1 MKFVYVLRTIVATMS
16 VIVASVIAEQRF
28 AETPALYQEVSSGDD
43 VQLRCRVQDKRGQC
57 IWQKDRKPVG
67 MHPDKYEW
75 VSGRGSDCTLL
86 IRRASLDFDDGYWE
100 CQVTS
105 GDFTRQD
112 ALTSLPS
119 RLLVRVKPRKP
130 RLEYGGTIL
139 NTALTLR
146 EGQEVTISCVS
157 RYGNPP
163 ALIKW
168 YIGGDEVEPLREQTN
183 VTEVDSPK
191 TWAAHSL
198 LRVRGQRENH
208 GLPIRCITMHP
219 SSVVPASAETRLDVH
234 YAPEVKLETKPEI
247 LTGALEDSIS
257 FTSLRCLADGN
268 PAGTIKWFK
277 DSAPIALTSN
287 VVALML
293 NRTQQNGT
301 GTGSELRFEPVK
313 RNDAGLYSCKAVNV
327 IGESTAANYRL
338 DVQYGPR
345 LKEENTSRNNS
356 IQKFED
362 TTLLGTNLEPF
373 ECTDF
378 EANPPAQYRWMHLRG
393 GLTED
398 IENPLQNKNG
408 GKRLRLENVMWSDEG
423 EYRCVAFNVINGV
436 RREMPSEAR
445 YVLHVTGPPE
455 IQARPSSGG
464 KGIYE
469 SLGWAGEPEH
479 TLKSRFCSRPP
490 PKIVAWQWGSSHIRA
505 GESIH
510 PKYEA
515 QPLEHIKENDMPTNC
530 YWAKLVIKDLQT
542 EDARIYTLLVESEKG
557 RDSTSI
563 KLNIRDPTEMR
574 VIAAAAAVG
583 LLFFLLLISIAV
595 YAVLRAKNR
604 RYRREEEE
612 GSIAADAFYS
622 NNTVTNERQ
631 KTVNSSQGKGYAR
644 KTSSEGGLAVTYDYD
659 QITKQVRSMSPE
671 ALKVRRAPAV
681 LQPPTIV

>member
-1 MKFVYVLRTIVATMS
+1 MKLVFLQLILTIG
-16 VIVASVIAEQRF
+16 VIRGEQRF
-28 AETPALYQEVSSGDD
+28 AETPGLYQEVSSGDD

-75 VSGRGSDCTLL
+75 ASGRGSDCTLL
-86 IRRASLDFDDGYWE
+86 IRRASLDFDDGFWE

-112 ALTSLPS
+112 ALTSLIS

-139 NTALTLR
+139 DNALTLR

-168 YIGGDEVEPLREQTN
+168 YIGGDEVESLREQTN
-183 VTEVDSPK
+183 VTENDNPK

-198 LRVRGQRENH
+198 LRVRGQRDNH
-208 GLPIRCITMHP
+208 GLPIRCITIHP
-219 SSVVPASAETRLDVH
+219 SSIVPASAQTLLDVH
-234 YAPEVKLETKPEI
+234 YVPEVRLETKPR
-247 LTGALEDSIS
+247 LLVAALEDSAS
-257 FTSLRCLADGN
+257 FMSLKCFADAN
-268 PAGTIKWFK
+268 PSGTIKWFK
-277 DSAPIALTSN
+277 DSAPITVTGN
-287 VVALML
+287 VVSLML

-327 IGESTAANYRL
+327 IGESAPANYRL
-338 DVQYGPR
+338 DVQYGPL
-345 LKEENTSRNNS
+345 LKEDSADNKTA
-356 IQKFED
+356 QKFEE
-362 TTLLGTNLEPF
+362 TTLLGANLEPF
-373 ECTDF
+373 VCEEFD
-378 EANPPAQYRWMHLRG
+378 ANPPAQFRWIHLG
-393 GLTED
+393 GGVTRS
-398 IENPLQNKNG
+398 IENPLQNTDG

-423 EYRCVAFNVINGV
+423 EYRCLAFNIINGV
-436 RREMPSEAR
+436 RREMPSEVR
-445 YVLHVTGPPE
+445 HVLHVTGPPE
-455 IQARPSSGG
+455 IQASRPSSGR
-464 KGIYE
+464 KGFYE
-469 SLGWAGEPEH
+469 SLGWAGESEH
-479 TLKSRFCSRPP
+479 VLKSKFCSRPP

-515 QPLEHIKENDMPTNC
+515 MPLEHVAEDKTVTNC
-530 YWAKLVIKDLQT
+530 YWAKLVIKDLQR
-542 EDARIYTLLVESEKG
+542 EDARVYTLLVESEKG
-557 RDSTSI
+557 RDSTSV
-563 KLNIRDPTEMR
+563 KLVIRDPTEMR

-583 LLFFLLLISIAV
+583 LLFLLLLISIAV
-595 YAVLRAKNR
+595 YSVLRLKSR

-612 GSIAADAFYS
+612 GSIAADAFYT
-622 NNTVTNERQ
+622 NTGTTERQ
-631 KTVNSSQGKGYAR
+631 KTANNGTQSKVYGR
-644 KTSSEGGLAVTYDYD
+644 KTSPEGGLAVTYDYD
-659 QITKQVRSMSPE
+659 QITKQVRAMSPE

>member
-1 MKFVYVLRTIVATMS
+1 MKFSILAGVL
-16 VIVASVIAEQRF
+16 IAFAIIIEICCEQRF

-119 RLLVRVKPRKP
+119 RLLVRVKPRNP

-139 NTALTLR
+139 NTGLTLR

-168 YIGGDEVEPLREQTN
+168 YIGGEEVEPLREQTN
-183 VTEVDSPK
+183 TTEVDSPK

-219 SSVVPASAETRLDVH
+219 SSLVPASAETLLDVH
-234 YAPEVKLETKPEI
+234 YSPEVRIETKPR
-247 LTGALEDSIS
+247 LLMAALEDSAS
-257 FTSLRCLADGN
+257 FMSLKCFADGN
-268 PAGTIKWFK
+268 PSGTIKWFK
-277 DSAPIALTSN
+277 DSAPIAVASN
-287 VVALML
+287 VVTLML
-293 NRTQQNGT
+293 NRTQPNGT
-301 GTGSELRFEPVK
+301 TTGSELRFEPVK

-338 DVQYGPR
+338 DVQYAPTLREDGAFNETQR
-345 LKEENTSRNNS
+345 FEE
-356 IQKFED
+356 
-362 TTLLGTNLEPF
+362 TTLLGTSLEPF

-378 EANPPAQYRWMHLRG
+378 DANPPAQYRWMHLRG
-393 GLTED
+393 GVTD
-398 IENPLQNKNG
+398 NIENSLQTKDG

-436 RREMPSEAR
+436 RRETPSEAR

-455 IQARPSSGG
+455 IQARPSSAG
-464 KGIYE
+464 KGIHE

-479 TLKSRFCSRPP
+479 ILKSRFCSRPP
-490 PKIVAWQWGSSHIRA
+490 PKLVAWQWGSSHIRS
-505 GESIH
+505 GENIH

-515 QPLEHIKENDMPTNC
+515 LPLEHIKEEDMPTNC
-530 YWAKLVIKDLQT
+530 YWAKLVIKDLQK
-542 EDARIYTLLVESEKG
+542 EDARIYTLFVESEKG
-557 RDSTSI
+557 RDSTNI
-563 KLNIRDPTEMR
+563 KLVIRDPTEMR

-583 LLFFLLLISIAV
+583 LLFLLLLISIGV
-595 YAVLRAKNR
+595 YSVLRMKNR

-612 GSIAADAFYS
+612 GSIAADAFY
-622 NNTVTNERQ
+622 NNGNATPDRQ
-631 KTVNSSQGKGYAR
+631 KNMNCSQGKGYAR
-644 KTSSEGGLAVTYDYD
+644 KPTSEGGLAVTYDYD
-659 QITKQVRSMSPE
+659 QIAKQVRAMSPE

>member
-1 MKFVYVLRTIVATMS
+1 MKSTYFQSIIAIIFSIVVRITG
-16 VIVASVIAEQRF
+16 EQRF

-75 VSGRGSDCTLL
+75 ASGRGSDCTLL

-139 NTALTLR
+139 NSALTLR
-146 EGQEVTISCVS
+146 ESQEATISCVS

-183 VTEVDSPK
+183 ATEVDSPK

-219 SSVVPASAETRLDVH
+219 SSIVPVSAETRLDVH
-234 YAPEVKLETKPEI
+234 YSPEVRLETKPR
-247 LTGALEDSIS
+247 LLVAALEDSAS
-257 FTSLRCLADGN
+257 FMSLKCFADGN
-268 PAGTIKWFK
+268 PSGTIKWFK
-277 DSAPIALTSN
+277 DSVPIVVTSN

-301 GTGSELRFEPVK
+301 MTGSELRFEPVK
-313 RNDAGLYSCKAVNV
+313 RNDAGLYSCKAVNA

-338 DVQYGPR
+338 DVQYGPK
-345 LKEENTSRNNS
+345 LKPEDPTRNDTVQKYEE
-356 IQKFED
+356 
-362 TTLLGTNLEPF
+362 TTLLGTSLEPF

-378 EANPPAQYRWMHLRG
+378 EANPPAQYRWVHVRG
-393 GLTED
+393 GVTET
-398 IENPLQNKNG
+398 IENPLQTKDG

-436 RREMPSEAR
+436 RREMPSEAH

-490 PKIVAWQWGSSHIRA
+490 PRLVAWQWGS
-505 GESIH
+505 ESIH

-515 QPLEHIKENDMPTNC
+515 LSLEHINEDDMPTNC
-530 YWAKLVIKDLQT
+530 YWAKLVIKDLQI

-557 RDSTSI
+557 RDSTNI
-563 KLNIRDPTEMR
+563 KLTIRDPTEMR

-583 LLFFLLLISIAV
+583 LLLLLLLISIAV
-595 YAVLRAKNR
+595 YSGLRLKNR

-622 NNTVTNERQ
+622 NTPTTDRQ
-631 KTVNSSQGKGYAR
+631 KNGNSSQSKGYAR
-644 KTSSEGGLAVTYDYD
+644 KTNSEGGLAVTYDYD
-659 QITKQVRSMSPE
+659 QITKQVRAMSPE

>member
-1 MKFVYVLRTIVATMS
+1 MNFIYFQSIA
-16 VIVASVIAEQRF
+16 VIVFIITARINAEQRF

-75 VSGRGSDCTLL
+75 ASGRGSDCTLL

-119 RLLVRVKPRKP
+119 RLLVR
-130 RLEYGGTIL
+130 
-139 NTALTLR
+139 
-146 EGQEVTISCVS
+146 
-157 RYGNPP
+157 
-163 ALIKW
+163 
-168 YIGGDEVEPLREQTN
+168 
-183 VTEVDSPK
+183 DSPE
-191 TWAAHSL
+191 
-198 LRVRGQRENH
+198 VR
-208 GLPIRCITMHP
+208 
-219 SSVVPASAETRLDVH
+219 
-234 YAPEVKLETKPEI
+234 LETKPR
-247 LTGALEDSIS
+247 LLVSALEDSAS
-257 FTSLRCLADGN
+257 FMSLKCFADGN
-268 PAGTIKWFK
+268 PSGTIKWFK
-277 DSAPIALTSN
+277 DSAPIAVTSN
-287 VVALML
+287 IVTLML

-301 GTGSELRFEPVK
+301 MTGSELRFEPVK
-313 RNDAGLYSCKAVNV
+313 RNDAGLYSCKAVNI

-345 LKEENTSRNNS
+345 LNSEDPHNNNT
-356 IQKFED
+356 IKKFEE
-362 TTLLGTNLEPF
+362 TTLLGTSLEPF

-393 GLTED
+393 GVTET
-398 IENPLQNKNG
+398 IENSLQPKNG

-445 YVLHVTGPPE
+445 YLLHVTGPPE

-479 TLKSRFCSRPP
+479 ILKSRFCSRPP
-490 PKIVAWQWGSSHIRA
+490 PRLVAWQWGSSHIRA
-505 GESIH
+505 GENIH

-515 QPLEHIKENDMPTNC
+515 LSLEHIKENEIPTNC

-557 RDSTSI
+557 RDSTNI
-563 KLNIRDPTEMR
+563 KLIIRDPTEMR

-583 LLFFLLLISIAV
+583 LLFLLLLISIAV
-595 YAVLRAKNR
+595 YSVLRLKSR
-604 RYRREEEE
+604 QYRQEEEE

-622 NNTVTNERQ
+622 NTPTTDRQ
-631 KTVNSSQGKGYAR
+631 KNINLSQNKEYTR
-644 KTSSEGGLAVTYDYD
+644 KTNTEGGLAVTYDYD
-659 QITKQVRSMSPE
+659 QITKQVRAISPE

>member
-1 MKFVYVLRTIVATMS
+1 MTIDLIS
-16 VIVASVIAEQRF
+16 GEQRF

-67 MHPDKYEW
+67 LHPDKYEW
-75 VSGRGSDCTLL
+75 AGGRGSDCTLL
-86 IRRASLDFDDGYWE
+86 IRRASLDFDDGSWE

-139 NTALTLR
+139 TTALTLR

-157 RYGNPP
+157 RYGNPA

-168 YIGGDEVEPLREQTN
+168 YVGGDEVEPLREQTN

-198 LRVRGQRENH
+198 LRIRGQRENH

-219 SSVVPASAETRLDVH
+219 SSIVPASAETRLDVH
-234 YAPEVKLETKPEI
+234 YSPEVRLETKPR
-247 LTGALEDSIS
+247 LLVAALEDSAS
-257 FTSLRCLADGN
+257 FMSLKCFADAN
-268 PAGTIKWFK
+268 PSGTIKWFK
-277 DSAPIALTSN
+277 DSAPIGATGS
-287 VVALML
+287 VVSLML
-293 NRTQQNGT
+293 NRTQQNST
-301 GTGSELRFEPVK
+301 LTGSELRFEPVK

-327 IGESTAANYRL
+327 IGESAPANYRL
-338 DVQYGPR
+338 DVQYGPT
-345 LKEENTSRNNS
+345 LKEDKAGNDTT
-356 IQKFED
+356 QKFEE
-362 TTLLGTNLEPF
+362 TTLLSSNLEPF
-373 ECTDF
+373 LCEDF
-378 EANPPAQYRWMHLRG
+378 QANPPAQYRWIHVRG
-393 GLTED
+393 GVTET
-398 IENPLQNKNG
+398 IENPLQNKDG

-423 EYRCVAFNVINGV
+423 EYRCVAFNIINGV
-436 RREMPSEAR
+436 RREMPSAAR
-445 YVLHVTGPPE
+445 HVLHVTGPPE

-464 KGIYE
+464 KGFYE
-469 SLGWAGEPEH
+469 SLGWAGESEH
-479 TLKSRFCSRPP
+479 VLKSRFCSRPP

-515 QPLEHIKENDMPTNC
+515 LPLEHIKENEMVTNC
-530 YWAKLVIKDLQT
+530 YWAKLVIKDLQR

-557 RDSTSI
+557 RDSTNV
-563 KLNIRDPTEMR
+563 KLLIRDPTEMR

-583 LLFFLLLISIAV
+583 LLFLLLLISIAV
-595 YAVLRAKNR
+595 YSVLRMKSQ

-622 NNTVTNERQ
+622 NNGTTERQ
-631 KTVNSSQGKGYAR
+631 KTVNATQSKGYGR
-644 KTSSEGGLAVTYDYD
+644 KTNSEGGLAATYDYD
-659 QITKQVRSMSPE
+659 QITKQVRAMSPE

>member
-1 MKFVYVLRTIVATMS
+1 MKFVICLQLILTIGLTRG
-16 VIVASVIAEQRF
+16 EQRF

-75 VSGRGSDCTLL
+75 ASGRGSDCTLL

-139 NTALTLR
+139 TTALTLR

-163 ALIKW
+163 SLIKW
-168 YIGGDEVEPLREQTN
+168 YIGGDEVEALREQTN
-183 VTEVDSPK
+183 ATEVDSPK

-219 SSVVPASAETRLDVH
+219 SSIVPTSTETRLDVH
-234 YAPEVKLETKPEI
+234 YSPEVRLETKPR
-247 LTGALEDSIS
+247 LLVAALEDSAS
-257 FTSLRCLADGN
+257 FMSLKCFADAN
-268 PAGTIKWFK
+268 PSGTIKWFK
-277 DSAPIALTSN
+277 DSAPITVTGN
-287 VVALML
+287 VVSLML

-301 GTGSELRFEPVK
+301 ATGSELRFEPVK
-313 RNDAGLYSCKAVNV
+313 RNDAGLYSCKAANV
-327 IGESTAANYRL
+327 IGESAPANYRL
-338 DVQYGPR
+338 DVQYGPI
-345 LKEENTSRNNS
+345 LKEENTENKTA
-356 IQKFED
+356 QTFEE
-362 TTLLGTNLEPF
+362 TTLLSSNLEPF
-373 ECTDF
+373 VCEDF
-378 EANPPAQYRWMHLRG
+378 DANPPAQHRWIHLRG
-393 GLTED
+393 GVTET
-398 IENPLQNKNG
+398 IENPLQNKDG

-423 EYRCVAFNVINGV
+423 EYRCVAFNIINGV
-436 RREMPSEAR
+436 RREMPSEVR

-455 IQARPSSGG
+455 IQARPPTGG
-464 KGIYE
+464 KGFYE
-469 SLGWAGEPEH
+469 SLGWAGESEH
-479 TLKSRFCSRPP
+479 VLKSRFCSRPP

-515 QPLEHIKENDMPTNC
+515 LPLEHISEDEMVTNC
-530 YWAKLVIKDLQT
+530 YWAKLVIKDLQK
-542 EDARIYTLLVESEKG
+542 EDARVYTLLVESEKG
-557 RDSTSI
+557 RDSTNV
-563 KLNIRDPTEMR
+563 KLVIRDPTEMR

-583 LLFFLLLISIAV
+583 LLFLLLLISIVV
-595 YAVLRAKNR
+595 YGVLRMKSR

-612 GSIAADAFYS
+612 GSIAADAFYT
-622 NNTVTNERQ
+622 NTGTTERQ
-631 KTVNSSQGKGYAR
+631 KTVNNSSQNKVYGR
-644 KTSSEGGLAVTYDYD
+644 KTSPEGGLAVTYDYD
-659 QITKQVRSMSPE
+659 QITKQVRAMSPE